1 MAKAPFKLRSG
12 NSTPFKMMGSSPV
25 KKKEITDTGIK
36 DPDTGQ
42 VLDYINDRSHPAVQ
56 ERHWR
61 NRATDY
67 GERSLQSDQPATTPE
82 KTTPKSKPYVKS
94 GGKATGNMKDYAI
107 GSKERYAEY
116 EARGWAHDA
125 TTKGGKPTAE
135 QYTTSGEG
143 GDNVDTSKQS
153 VAVGPQTE
161 ATAKVNEQ
169 EFPTTSAKVEPFKPL
184 ITSRKDR
191 RQENKMRKS
200 SGRLNRKERKF
211 ETLATK
217 AETALAKGKTKKA
230 ERLARR
236 ANRKLRKKGVNTTDA
251 GVGKTSDRL
260 IDLGL
265 G

>member
-12 NSTPFKMMGSSPV
+12 NTTPFKEMGSTKYDAMSDAELEARRTNTV
-25 KKKEITDTGIK
+25 NTESATI
-36 DPDTGQ
+36 DPLEGT
-42 VLDYINDRSHPAVQ
+42 
-56 ERHWR
+56 R
-61 NRATDY
+61 NTSDDATM
-67 GERSLQSDQPATTPE
+67 R
-82 KTTPKSKPYVKS
+82 
-94 GGKATGNMKDYAI
+94 GGKWI
-107 GSKERYAEY
+107 S
-116 EARGWAHDA
+116 
-125 TTKGGKPTAE
+125 
-135 QYTTSGEG
+135 
-143 GDNVDTSKQS
+143 DT
-153 VAVGPQTE
+153 E
-161 ATAKVNEQ
+161 
-169 EFPTTSAKVEPFKPL
+169 SANVEPFKPL
-184 ITSRKDR
+184 ITSRKER